1 MGDNKSLLCSG
12 NKQQRRRFCMPV
24 SSRDNEPDRPLAS
37 RFHHELVGIPGSGF
51 PASETSIPAA
61 KTSRRKK
68 PVVLNN
74 ERSESSRSCVI
85 IAIVTKFLYAG
96 K

>member
-1 MGDNKSLLCSG
+1 
-12 NKQQRRRFCMPV
+12 
-24 SSRDNEPDRPLAS
+24 LAS

-74 ERSESSRSCVI
+74 ERSESSRSLRYYRDRNEVLVRREV
-85 IAIVTKFLYAG
+85 AFRMELS
-96 K
+96 